1 MQSLLP
7 PSCAQAHLQ
16 PGALDRPSSSL
27 PELAVHTPDEPVGR
41 RSFLKAAS
49 LALAGLGAHNAWA
62 AANAQQLIF
71 APDQESPAP
80 AAAAPSS
87 ALSLSQEVPA
97 AQPLSLGEIPAD
109 FWYRPRE
116 LWLRRNG
123 TREETRIVY
132 WKDGQLVPDG
142 YWKACALLRDV
153 RANLMTAV
161 DPAILDVLR
170 GLTGYYQAWRWPHPV
185 VVTSGYRTL
194 ATNNALSKEGAAKN
208 SMHLYGRAVDVV
220 VPGVPARDV
229 GALAMSMR
237 QGGVGFYPSKHFT
250 HADTGRLRAWVSR

>member
-1 MQSLLP
+1 MQFLLP

-16 PGALDRPSSSL
+16 PGVLDRPSSGL
-27 PELAVHTPDEPVGR
+27 PELVVHSPDEPIGR

-49 LALAGLGAHNAWA
+49 LALAGFGAHNAWA
-62 AANAQQLIF
+62 AADRQQLIF
-71 APDQESPAP
+71 APEGDPDVGPGANSPVMPQEAPPA
-80 AAAAPSS
+80 
-87 ALSLSQEVPA
+87 QT
-97 AQPLSLGEIPAD
+97 LSLGEIPSD

-123 TREETRIVY
+123 TREETRLVY
-132 WKDGQLVPDG
+132 WKDGQLVQDG
-142 YWKACALLRDV
+142 YWRACALLRDV
-153 RANLMTAV
+153 RANMMTAV

-185 VVTSGYRTL
+185 VITSGYRTQR
-194 ATNNALSKEGAAKN
+194 TNDALSKEGSAKN

-250 HADTGRLRAWVSR
+250 HADTGRLRTWVSR

>member
-1 MQSLLP
+1 MQFLLP

-16 PGALDRPSSSL
+16 PEALDRPSSSL
-27 PELAVHTPDEPVGR
+27 PELVVHSPDSACGR
-41 RSFLKAAS
+41 RSFLRAAT
-49 LALAGLGAHNAWA
+49 LALAGLGGHNAWA

-71 APDQESPAP
+71 APDEEQPP
-80 AAAAPSS
+80 PGQAAANMPIP
-87 ALSLSQEVPA
+87 QEAPA

-123 TREETRIVY
+123 TREETRLVY
-132 WKDGQLVPDG
+132 WKDGKLVQDG

-170 GLTGYYQAWRWPHPV
+170 GVTGYYQAWRWPHPV

-229 GALAMSMR
+229 GALALSMR

-250 HADTGRLRAWVSR
+250 HVDTGRLRAWVSR